1 MFSSYLYSR
10 DALFAGEAC
19 NCLAS
24 ILHAVGKYEEA
35 LPLMQRVLSIQ
46 EKELGP
52 DSPQLVLS
60 LELIIMLL
68 DRSGRAEEIEP
79 YYKRLALLATEDDD
93 LMEEID
99 EEEVDGEYDGE
110 EDGSILNE
118 IRARFDTRPA
128 PASNMYVDEDDND
141 IIDI

>member
-1 MFSSYLYSR
+1 M
-10 DALFAGEAC
+10 
-19 NCLAS
+19 AS

-35 LPLMQRVLSIQ
+35 LSLMQRVLSIQ

-52 DSPQLVLS
+52 NSPQLVLS

-93 LMEEID
+93 LMEEIGD
-99 EEEVDGEYDGE
+99 EEGDGEYEEEE
-110 EDGSILNE
+110 EDSILNE

-128 PASNMYVDEDDND
+128 PASNMYLDDDDGD